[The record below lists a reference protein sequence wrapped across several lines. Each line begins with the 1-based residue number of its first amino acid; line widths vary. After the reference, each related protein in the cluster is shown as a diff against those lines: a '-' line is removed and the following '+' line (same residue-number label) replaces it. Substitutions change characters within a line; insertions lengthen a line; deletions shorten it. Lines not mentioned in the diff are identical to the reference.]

1 MFYVQS
7 DQKVRIAVEDL
18 NPPGSRQTVLLIHG
32 WPLSHKI
39 YEYQQEPLLRNG
51 YRVVSLDL
59 RGFGNSDASADGYSY
74 DQLSDDI
81 YHVVRSLELHDFI
94 LVGFSMGGGI
104 VCRYMGRHDGYGVR
118 KLLLLAAAAPS
129 FTRRPDF
136 PYGVTRASVD
146 QLIQQARTDR
156 PRMASMFGGM
166 LFYNVHSPE
175 ALEWFRDIS
184 WEASGIGTIQTAV
197 SLRDEDCR
205 LDMKKIHVPTGIFHG
220 KKDQIVPYELA
231 LIQQKEIPGAKLYP
245 FDNSGHGIFYDEL
258 SLFNQRFLEV
268 LKSQ

>member
-1 MFYVQS
+1 MIYVQS
-7 DQKVRIAVEDL
+7 GRNVKIAVYDL
-18 NPPGSRQTVLLIHG
+18 NPTGSKQTILMIHG

-39 YEYQQEPLLRNG
+39 YEYQEELLTQRG

-59 RGFGNSDASADGYSY
+59 RGFGASDTPADGYSY

-81 YHVVRSLELHDFI
+81 YNVVRFLELRDFI

-104 VCRYMGRHDGYGVR
+104 VCRYMGRHNSYGVR
-118 KLLLLAAAAPS
+118 KLVLLAAAAPS

-156 PRMASMFGGM
+156 PRMAAMFGGM
-166 LFYNVHSPE
+166 LFNNVHSRE
-175 ALEWFRDIS
+175 VLEWFRDIS
-184 WEASGIGTIQTAV
+184 WEASGIGTIQTAI

-205 LDMKKIHVPTGIFHG
+205 PDMKKIKVPTGIFHG

-231 LIQQKEIPGAKLYP
+231 LVQQKEIAGAMLYP

-258 SLFNQRFLEV
+258 ALFNQRFMEFV
-268 LKSQ
+268 QK